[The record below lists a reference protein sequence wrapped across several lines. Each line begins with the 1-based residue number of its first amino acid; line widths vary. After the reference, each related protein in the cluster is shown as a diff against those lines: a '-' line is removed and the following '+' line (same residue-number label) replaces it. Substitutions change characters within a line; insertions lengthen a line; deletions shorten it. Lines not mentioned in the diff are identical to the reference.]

1 MKMKLR
7 WKWNLSKRLSPKIY
21 SYTVYT
27 LTQVQKDKDFQFW
40 QLENLRKEFCPP
52 PLFILRKNP
61 NYLVY
66 SMQAYYYSSE
76 NFPASTIIPVT
87 LIILDPRAI
96 CIFGGEWRVPEG
108 SILGPLVLNDLTEN
122 LRSNPKLFANDD
134 SLFTIISGQN
144 EAAKQLCA
152 DLDKTIIIS
161 AIATMQCCKN
171 ALKRCKNAL

>member
-66 SMQAYYYSSE
+66 SMQAYYFSSE
-76 NFPASTIIPVT
+76 SFPASTIIPVT

-96 CIFGGEWRVPEG
+96 CILGGGVKSSRRFDSWTSGFKRSDWKS
-108 SILGPLVLNDLTEN
+108 SIK
-122 LRSNPKLFANDD
+122 PKAFYRRRLFVYDNKW
-134 SLFTIISGQN
+134 SKWS
-144 EAAKQLCA
+144 
-152 DLDKTIIIS
+152 S
-161 AIATMQCCKN
+161 
-171 ALKRCKNAL
+171 